1 MREER
6 GGREERATVI
16 ICTDTR
22 QTAALSDFLISFL
35 MKTVGSGSGLA
46 SHLGSGGLPW
56 LVTFNMHNTQA
67 SDWLI
72 TDDPDQVFAES
83 KYNYLQPHIANIK
96 LFINL
101 PPGVSILLVSDQ
113 FSLPAI
119 SKWAPLDRA
128 EWLVAGAISDPILS
142 RPYLEWEVTRAVMV
156 HPVSSEYYHYL
167 KSHFLVW

>member
-1 MREER
+1 
-6 GGREERATVI
+6 
-16 ICTDTR
+16 
-22 QTAALSDFLISFL
+22 

-46 SHLGSGGLPW
+46 SHLGSGGRLL

-72 TDDPDQVFAES
+72 TDDPDKVFAES

-113 FSLPAI
+113 FSVPAI
-119 SKWAPLDRA
+119 SK
-128 EWLVAGAISDPILS
+128 
-142 RPYLEWEVTRAVMV
+142 
-156 HPVSSEYYHYL
+156 
-167 KSHFLVW
+167 

>member
-1 MREER
+1 
-6 GGREERATVI
+6 
-16 ICTDTR
+16 
-22 QTAALSDFLISFL
+22 
-35 MKTVGSGSGLA
+35 
-46 SHLGSGGLPW
+46 
-56 LVTFNMHNTQA
+56 MHNTQA

-72 TDDPDQVFAES
+72 TDDPDKVFAES

-142 RPYLEWEVTRAVMV
+142 RPYLEWEVTRAANTITISKVI
-156 HPVSSEYYHYL
+156 SWFD
-167 KSHFLVW
+167 KSKIQPLWTSRNNDGRIIRE

>member
-1 MREER
+1 
-6 GGREERATVI
+6 
-16 ICTDTR
+16 
-22 QTAALSDFLISFL
+22 

-46 SHLGSGGLPW
+46 SHLGSGGRLW

-72 TDDPDQVFAES
+72 TDDPDKVFAES

-142 RPYLEWEVTRAVMV
+142 RPYLEWEVTRAANTITISKVI
-156 HPVSSEYYHYL
+156 SWFD
-167 KSHFLVW
+167 KSKIQPLWTSRNNDGRIIRE